1 MTSFCTNC
9 GAAFAEG
16 DRWCGG
22 CGSARFQ
29 DEGSVQGVQTHPG
42 IQASSPQWMNALPLP
57 LQRIELLCGSAAA
70 VGILLILF
78 QSIIGFGF
86 SSIGRLFFA
95 SNFSNIIGS
104 LGAIAPVG
112 LGIYFQISKPQD
124 PRGQAFL
131 RLGALVVS
139 LIGVVVASAIL
150 FGNWPDALWRK
161 GIILI
166 ATAGCLVGAV
176 PAILS
181 FIPRIKTIPTLL
193 KTFSPKTWVLS
204 AVALV
209 LLIGSG
215 LFSRPIALVAHGS
228 DMWGEL
234 GLGTVLLPVTLAVF
248 VFLLLMIQLDDV
260 QRVVGAATILVVHG
274 ATFAQSIVLW
284 GLFPS
289 DYRWVVEPTIGSVF
303 YDLIFAAVVVGI
315 LLPIGKTF
323 SKQGGQP

>member
-1 MTSFCTNC
+1 
-9 GAAFAEG
+9 
-16 DRWCGG
+16 
-22 CGSARFQ
+22 
-29 DEGSVQGVQTHPG
+29 
-42 IQASSPQWMNALPLP
+42 MNSLPLP

-95 SNFSNIIGS
+95 SNLSNIIGS

-166 ATAGCLVGAV
+166 ATAGCLLGAV
-176 PAILS
+176 PAILT

-215 LFSRPIALVAHGS
+215 LFSRPIALVAHVSTSS

-274 ATFAQSIVLW
+274 GTFAQSIVLW

-289 DYRWVVEPTIGSVF
+289 DYRWLVEPTIGSVF

-315 LLPIGKTF
+315 LLPIGRTF